1 MTFPEII
8 KKAEQR
14 WDAQKR
20 ITLPDVELIGV
31 ARLDTPPTGDRIPSS
46 QWEINR
52 FGVAG

>member
-20 ITLPDVELIGV
+20 ITLPDVELIG
-31 ARLDTPPTGDRIPSS
+31 AERIDEPLKGDRIPSNR
-46 QWEINR
+46 WEINR